1 MSYDI
6 GCLRQDGIL
15 FEVFRGQFGVWLR
28 FPFVLLPRKLSIFPS
43 SHPDQPAETL
53 ETSSGEAAFRHL
65 IANFPLVPCFVWIAP
80 EGVVLCVVSTDS
92 VGWPDLRFQHV
103 PPI

>member
-15 FEVFRGQFGVWLR
+15 LSFSRQVRILDSL
-28 FPFVLLPRKLSIFPS
+28 PLVLLPRKLSIFPS

-80 EGVVLCVVSTDS
+80 KGVVLCVVSTDS